1 MDNQQ
6 HCAAANGSNCYPS
19 LFLSIVLIALCERTR
34 VAENQGRSFKPDIM
48 FAKILPVFVLV
59 PLKPH
64 GQVLVSQTSYR

>member
-1 MDNQQ
+1 
-6 HCAAANGSNCYPS
+6 
-19 LFLSIVLIALCERTR
+19 
-34 VAENQGRSFKPDIM
+34 M